1 MLDIEILV
9 VWLHHLRKYV
19 ELSINLMFLNMKVHE
34 EIKIETKIHFIWS
47 WNFYFLRSL
56 LSCLQLLT
64 TGSVMKLSLAFL
76 YSGLEVSFWAGVLP
90 SSISFTQHLGH
101 QRKSLMG
108 LASIMISIGSM
119 VGGLLLISFK
129 DLVNKRGR
137 NMVIIFGLVVHI
149 TAYILSFLYLAH
161 LSPMGDTNQELFSNF
176 SFITKRKEIID
187 FE

>member
-1 MLDIEILV
+1 
-9 VWLHHLRKYV
+9 
-19 ELSINLMFLNMKVHE
+19 
-34 EIKIETKIHFIWS
+34 
-47 WNFYFLRSL
+47 
-56 LSCLQLLT
+56 
-64 TGSVMKLSLAFL
+64 MKLSLAFL

-176 SFITKRKEIID
+176 SFITKRKEIIE